1 MGLWQPVAECCSP
14 RKMLFVCSSFS
25 TNSMFFKEQIGLWCG
40 VGQTCK
46 NQTLL
51 PWIFFKK
58 HRERCC
64 WRSCYHESIMVSLLS
79 LPEVFKMKS
88 GKVWGS
94 TWQLCR
100 VLTLGVRLSA
110 ALRANGC
117 PLKAGDGSGIG
128 QPWRGQVRAECG
140 QAAGW
145 EAGGQAQR
153 QLGWGHWSMSH
164 SLLSLQQLGAEVH
177 QPGIGS
183 YLLESWLRAHSRL
196 PLLFQN
202 RPFMWPFQSLFLL
215 TGQTSSKCQH
225 TEEVEKLVYRREKR
239 GRRRKTKPKLFHN
252 VCIPMS

>member
-128 QPWRGQVRAECG
+128 RPCRGQGTGEGWVWAGCWVRGWGTGTE
-140 QAAGW
+140 AAGLGTLVH
-145 EAGGQAQR
+145 ESQPLESPAAGG
-153 QLGWGHWSMSH
+153 WGAPARHWE
-164 SLLSLQQLGAEVH
+164 LPAWVLAESS
-177 QPGIGS
+177 Q
-183 YLLESWLRAHSRL
+183 
-196 PLLFQN
+196 
-202 RPFMWPFQSLFLL
+202 
-215 TGQTSSKCQH
+215 QTSTPFSKQ
-225 TEEVEKLVYRREKR
+225 TIYVTLSVLVSVNGPNK
-239 GRRRKTKPKLFHN
+239 F
-252 VCIPMS
+252 

>member
-1 MGLWQPVAECCSP
+1 MQDRPVRSKPCCH
-14 RKMLFVCSSFS
+14 KY
-25 TNSMFFKEQIGLWCG
+25 
-40 VGQTCK
+40 
-46 NQTLL
+46 
-51 PWIFFKK
+51 IFFKK

-64 WRSCYHESIMVSLLS
+64 WRSCYHESSMVSLFS
-79 LPEVFKMKS
+79 LPEVFEMKS

-100 VLTLGVRLSA
+100 VLTLGVRLNT
-110 ALRANGC
+110 ALRAKGC
-117 PLKAGDGSGIG
+117 LKVGDGSGIG
-128 QPWRGQVRAECG
+128 WRWRGQKARGEVRAKCG

-145 EAGGQAQR
+145 EAGGQAQK
-153 QLGWGHWSMSH
+153 QLGSGHRSMSH
-164 SLLSLQQLGAEVH
+164 SHVSLQQLGAEMH
-177 QPGIGS
+177 QPGTGS
-183 YLLESWLRAHSRL
+183 YLLESWLRARSRL

-239 GRRRKTKPKLFHN
+239 GRRRKTKPKLFHS